1 MVPSGIRF
9 CAQNPSGGT
18 LTPVEWTLVDVTRQ
32 ELAAHLARI
41 ETSSGFTRAGRLTRF
56 LRYITEEA
64 IAGRAEQLKEY
75 TIAIEVF
82 GRPPS
87 YDPQIDSLV
96 RVQASLLRTRLQQY
110 YSSEGRDEPIRI
122 EIPKGGYEP
131 LFQRTGPPLRRRLR
145 RSAVVAA
152 VAGALAI
159 GGGAWMLLGKLHSGA
174 GHDTPDTPPS
184 VA

>member
-1 MVPSGIRF
+1 MVPSGDSILHST
-9 CAQNPSGGT
+9 PSEGT

-32 ELAAHLARI
+32 ELATHLARI

-64 IAGRAEQLKEY
+64 IAGRAGQLKEY

-82 GRPPS
+82 GRPSS
-87 YDPQIDSLV
+87 YDPQVDSLV
-96 RVQASLLRTRLQQY
+96 RVQAGLLRTRLQQY

-131 LFQRTGPPLRRRLR
+131 LFQRTGPPPRRRLR
-145 RSAVVAA
+145 RSAVAAA

-159 GGGAWMLLGKLHSGA
+159 GVGAWIEIDQAFL
-174 GHDTPDTPPS
+174 
-184 VA
+184 